1 LNATAFSDPRTG
13 FVGVRVLT
21 PEEIVEANENG
32 KKVIVQL
39 AFYSVFTIL
48 LSVCALY
55 RRGRRPP
62 TPCSYPLSRIVNPF
76 STPLCQSLPIL
87 LTNPNTRSV
96 ALGPSTYS
104 FRQAL
109 QTSTFDSEIP

>member
-1 LNATAFSDPRTG
+1 MLLLRISCFVAVVDGLLG
-13 FVGVRVLT
+13 FIGMRVLT

-55 RRGRRPP
+55 R
-62 TPCSYPLSRIVNPF
+62 C
-76 STPLCQSLPIL
+76 
-87 LTNPNTRSV
+87 
-96 ALGPSTYS
+96 ALV
-104 FRQAL
+104 L
-109 QTSTFDSEIP
+109 

>member
-1 LNATAFSDPRTG
+1 MIDVILNATLASFNRPVG

-39 AFYSVFTIL
+39 AFYSVFTVL

-55 RRGRRPP
+55 RCRSSSSARSSF
-62 TPCSYPLSRIVNPF
+62 CDSSLLLSSF
-76 STPLCQSLPIL
+76 PI
-87 LTNPNTRSV
+87 
-96 ALGPSTYS
+96 
-104 FRQAL
+104 
-109 QTSTFDSEIP
+109 

>member
-1 LNATAFSDPRTG
+1 MPKRYTG

-48 LSVCALY
+48 LSICALFRCY
-55 RRGRRPP
+55 SMN
-62 TPCSYPLSRIVNPF
+62 C
-76 STPLCQSLPIL
+76 C
-87 LTNPNTRSV
+87 TNV
-96 ALGPSTYS
+96 
-104 FRQAL
+104 F
-109 QTSTFDSEIP
+109 

>member
-1 LNATAFSDPRTG
+1 MCDDIAIMNAALSMRKQRAG

-39 AFYSVFTIL
+39 AFYSVFTVL

-55 RRGRRPP
+55 RCC
-62 TPCSYPLSRIVNPF
+62 CSIF
-76 STPLCQSLPIL
+76 SNRNYSDSLISTHL
-87 LTNPNTRSV
+87 SV